1 MKKSKALLREEA
13 ERGMTYEE
21 FSEDVLRRRQLCE
34 GSVIRRHGLLKR
46 SEQLH
51 HRLGRGQGGA
61 LMDEANVL
69 PVCAACHRYL
79 TDHPA
84 EARAL
89 GISKGR
95 WKT

>member
-1 MKKSKALLREEA
+1 MTRKSKALLREEA

-21 FSEDVLRRRQLCE
+21 FREDVLRRRRWCE
-34 GSVIRRHGLLKR
+34 GSVTCYGCLSR
-46 SEQLH
+46 SGQLH

-84 EARAL
+84 KARAL
-89 GISKGR
+89 GLSKGN
-95 WKT
+95 WKP